1 MFQLNPSRMQEI
13 TNLIGLFLDAG
24 QDAEAVSLARKLE
37 QFQRGKG
44 DRRALI
50 ASVQELAGKHH
61 TCPEMLEFMSELFNS
76 SNRETDYCQTLLKL
90 FDLHCSMGNYAK
102 AAECLD
108 RAADV
113 DAYEPGHHKR
123 MEMLRGKIDENRY
136 KVIASRFTS
145 MGASTSKPAHSAEP
159 TLGAA
164 ALQDLMLHAEIL
176 AK

>member
-90 FDLHCSMGNYAK
+90 FDLHWSLGNFAK
-102 AAECLD
+102 AAECLVRYD
-108 RAADV
+108 DV
-113 DAYEPGHHKR
+113 
-123 MEMLRGKIDENRY
+123 
-136 KVIASRFTS
+136 
-145 MGASTSKPAHSAEP
+145 AHYLSLP
-159 TLGAA
+159 L
-164 ALQDLMLHAEIL
+164 IL
-176 AK
+176 LSI

>member
-90 FDLHCSMGNYAK
+90 FDLHCSRGNFAK
-102 AAECLD
+102 AGACLD
-108 RAADV
+108 ALADV
-113 DAYEPGHHKR
+113 DSLRSGHQNG
-123 MEMLRGKIDENRY
+123 LDI
-136 KVIASRFTS
+136 
-145 MGASTSKPAHSAEP
+145 
-159 TLGAA
+159 
-164 ALQDLMLHAEIL
+164 
-176 AK
+176 